1 MRKRDVNELLVFGL
15 LVVYLQQRRTARKV
29 DALLALATASPLEYD
44 SIKKRVIDHVLD
56 LPFTALGI

>member
-1 MRKRDVNELLVFGL
+1 MRKRDVDTLVIAGLVLLLV
-15 LVVYLQQRRTARKV
+15 QQRRTARKV